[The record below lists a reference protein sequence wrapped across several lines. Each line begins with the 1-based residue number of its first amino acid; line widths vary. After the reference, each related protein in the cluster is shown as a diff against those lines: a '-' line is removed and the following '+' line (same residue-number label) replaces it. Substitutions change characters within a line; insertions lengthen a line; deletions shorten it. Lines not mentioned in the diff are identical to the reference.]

1 MPKRLKLIIILL
13 TAILEAS
20 PASYGRQLLDR
31 VVAVVNDEA
40 ITQSELD
47 IILRPLYEEYRRHYE
62 GSELLKAVA
71 EARQRILSQL
81 IEDRLVYQE
90 AKLRE
95 VEVEPTRIDQDL
107 EQFKAQFENQEIYEQ
122 ALQEQGISETELRE
136 RLKRQAMIRY
146 LHDSE
151 IRSKIVISPTDLQNY
166 YQKNIAQFS
175 EEPKLKIRSIT
186 IKKSFDAREKGIM
199 DEKAVEKIKSLRAQI
214 IKGEDFDALA
224 KANSEDTRAQ
234 QGGLSDW
241 IRRGDMIAAIDD
253 VIFKL
258 NPGDVSEMIETPM
271 GYHIFRIEEKQ
282 EGFKKTFDQ
291 VRDEIKMM
299 IYQEQFRKRFDE
311 WLTELKKKAYISI
324 R

>member
-107 EQFKAQFENQEIYEQ
+107 EQFQAQFENQEIYEQ

-166 YQKNIAQFS
+166 Y
-175 EEPKLKIRSIT
+175 
-186 IKKSFDAREKGIM
+186 
-199 DEKAVEKIKSLRAQI
+199 
-214 IKGEDFDALA
+214 
-224 KANSEDTRAQ
+224 
-234 QGGLSDW
+234 
-241 IRRGDMIAAIDD
+241 
-253 VIFKL
+253 
-258 NPGDVSEMIETPM
+258 
-271 GYHIFRIEEKQ
+271 
-282 EGFKKTFDQ
+282 
-291 VRDEIKMM
+291 
-299 IYQEQFRKRFDE
+299 
-311 WLTELKKKAYISI
+311 
-324 R
+324 